1 MASSAGSLLSRPPQP
16 SSSRAWSPM
25 SVDRSVVA
33 DPPQPTSEL
42 GEDDDETEPEIET
55 EECIQLLAE
64 SAELTLHEEC
74 TQYQASCIQG
84 LAQNEVTINNIGDV
98 LGSIGVF
105 APQFAGDR
113 MKDSFGDKFLA
124 SILKDMEAQSILP
137 VLDTNSIEDLAA
149 LAATRARIRIPGS
162 DALHHLM
169 GLDPDRR
176 DMFNGL

>member
-33 DPPQPTSEL
+33 DPPQQQVK
-42 GEDDDETEPEIET
+42 PEIET